1 MNTTNQLVQDDA
13 VLLTQKGKI
22 RKRKPKQSILYFTQE
37 TEDAIVEYLI
47 TDSIAE
53 RNKIFN
59 EKINY
64 AFHKLAENIIHTFK
78 FYYTEVNTINELK
91 HEVVCVLLEK
101 LSKYK
106 QGKGKAY
113 SYFGT
118 IAKRYLI
125 VYNTNNYKKLKGKAT
140 LIEVDDDKGITEDLI
155 KNYEIDVDPEET
167 QLINYYINYI
177 DDNLFKIFPKNKEAK
192 VADAIMELFRKRENI
207 DILSKKAIYIY
218 IREITESPTPVITK
232 VIKTLKDIYIKVNNK
247 YQEHG
252 FYSENM

>member
-1 MNTTNQLVQDDA
+1 MSIEAGLSEEKEI
-13 VLLTQKGKI
+13 LLTQKGQI

-37 TEDAIVEYLI
+37 TEDAIIQYLLTEDEI
-47 TDSIAE
+47 E
-53 RNKIFN
+53 RNRIYN
-59 EKINY
+59 EKIDY

-140 LIEVDDDKGITEDLI
+140 LLEVDEDKNITDDLI
-155 KNYEIDVDPEET
+155 KTYDVDVDPEES
-167 QLINYYINYI
+167 QLINLYINYI
-177 DDNLFKIFPKNKEAK
+177 DSNLFKIFPKQKEAK

-218 IREITESPTPVITK
+218 IREITDSPTPVITK
-232 VIKTLKDIYIKVNNK
+232 VIKTLKEIYIRINNK

-252 FYSENM
+252 YYSENI

>member
-1 MNTTNQLVQDDA
+1 MIIDGEVS
-13 VLLTQKGKI
+13 LTQKGTV

-47 TDSIAE
+47 TEDE
-53 RNKIFN
+53 VKRNQIYNDKID
-59 EKINY
+59 Y

-140 LIEVDDDKGITEDLI
+140 LLEVDEDKEITNELI
-155 KNYEIDVDPEET
+155 KNYDVDVDPEES
-167 QLINYYINYI
+167 QLINIYVNYV
-177 DDNLFKIFPKNKEAK
+177 DNNLFKLFPKEKEAR

-207 DILSKKAIYIY
+207 DVLSKKAIYIY
-218 IREITESPTPVITK
+218 IREITDTSTPIITK
-232 VIKTLKDIYIKVNNK
+232 VLKTLKEIYIKINNE
-247 YQEHG
+247 YQQHG
-252 FYSENM
+252 YYSENL

>member
-1 MNTTNQLVQDDA
+1 MIIDGEVSF
-13 VLLTQKGKI
+13 TQKGTV

-37 TEDAIVEYLI
+37 TEDAIVEYLV
-47 TDSIAE
+47 TEDE
-53 RNKIFN
+53 VKRNQIYNDKID
-59 EKINY
+59 Y

-140 LIEVDDDKGITEDLI
+140 LLEVDEDKEITNELI
-155 KNYEIDVDPEET
+155 KNYDVDVDPEES
-167 QLINYYINYI
+167 QLINIYVNYV
-177 DDNLFKIFPKNKEAK
+177 DNNLFKLFPKEKEAR

-207 DILSKKAIYIY
+207 DVLSKKAIYIY
-218 IREITESPTPVITK
+218 IREITDTSTPIITK
-232 VIKTLKDIYIKVNNK
+232 VIKTLKEIYIKINNE
-247 YQEHG
+247 YQQHG
-252 FYSENM
+252 YYSENL

>member
-1 MNTTNQLVQDDA
+1 MIENLQETDI
-13 VLLTQKGKI
+13 LLTQKGTL
-22 RKRKPKQSILYFTQE
+22 RKRKPKQSIQYFTQE
-37 TEDAIVEYLI
+37 TEDAIIEYLL
-47 TDSIAE
+47 TDNELE

-125 VYNTNNYKKLKGKAT
+125 VYNTNNYKKMKGKAT
-140 LIEVDDDKGITEDLI
+140 LLEVDEDKNITEELI
-155 KNYEIDVDPEET
+155 QEHNINIYSEES
-167 QLINYYINYI
+167 QLINYYIRYI
-177 DDNLFKIFPKNKEAK
+177 DDNLFRLFPKNKEAK

-218 IREITESPTPVITK
+218 IREITDSPTPTITK
-232 VIKTLKDIYIKVNNK
+232 VIKTLKDIYIKANNQ
-247 YQEHG
+247 YQDRG
-252 FYSENM
+252 YISKNI

>member
-1 MNTTNQLVQDDA
+1 MIENLQETDI
-13 VLLTQKGKI
+13 LLTQKGTL
-22 RKRKPKQSILYFTQE
+22 RKRKPKQSIQYFTQE
-37 TEDAIVEYLI
+37 TEDAIIEYLL
-47 TDSIAE
+47 TDNKSE
-53 RNKIFN
+53 RDKIFN

-125 VYNTNNYKKLKGKAT
+125 VYNTNNYKKMKGKAT
-140 LIEVDDDKGITEDLI
+140 LLEVDEDKNITEGLI
-155 KNYEIDVDPEET
+155 REHNINIYSEEP
-167 QLINYYINYI
+167 QLINYYIRYI
-177 DDNLFKIFPKNKEAK
+177 DDNLFKLFPKNKEAK

-218 IREITESPTPVITK
+218 IREITDSPTPVITK
-232 VIKTLKDIYIKVNNK
+232 VIKTLKDIYIKANNQ
-247 YQEHG
+247 YQDHG
-252 FYSENM
+252 YISENI

>member
-1 MNTTNQLVQDDA
+1 MSIETGLQEEKE
-13 VLLTQKGKI
+13 VLLTQKGEI

-37 TEDAIVEYLI
+37 TEDAIIQYLVTEDEI
-47 TDSIAE
+47 E
-53 RNKIFN
+53 RNKIYN
-59 EKINY
+59 EKIDY

-140 LIEVDDDKGITEDLI
+140 LLEVDEDKNITDNLI
-155 KNYEIDVDPEET
+155 KTYDVDFDPEESR
-167 QLINYYINYI
+167 LINIYINHI
-177 DDNLFKIFPKNKEAK
+177 DTNLFKIFPKQKEAK

-207 DILSKKAIYIY
+207 DVLSKKAIYIY
-218 IREITESPTPVITK
+218 IREITDSPTPVITK
-232 VIKTLKDIYIKVNNK
+232 VIKTLKEIYIKINNK

-252 FYSENM
+252 YYSENI

>member
-1 MNTTNQLVQDDA
+1 MTIETGLIEEKEI
-13 VLLTQKGKI
+13 LLTQKGEI

-37 TEDAIVEYLI
+37 TEDAIIQYLI
-47 TDSIAE
+47 TEDEVE
-53 RNKIFN
+53 RNRIYN
-59 EKINY
+59 EKIDY

-140 LIEVDDDKGITEDLI
+140 LLEVDEDKNITDNLI
-155 KNYEIDVDPEET
+155 KTYDVDVDPEES
-167 QLINYYINYI
+167 QLINLYINYI
-177 DDNLFKIFPKNKEAK
+177 DTNIFKIFPKQKEAK

-207 DILSKKAIYIY
+207 DVLSKKAIYIY
-218 IREITESPTPVITK
+218 IREITDSPTPVITK
-232 VIKTLKDIYIKVNNK
+232 VIKTLKEIYIKINNK

-252 FYSENM
+252 YYSENI

>member
-1 MNTTNQLVQDDA
+1 MTIETGLIEEKEI
-13 VLLTQKGKI
+13 LLTQKGEI

-37 TEDAIVEYLI
+37 TEDAIIQYLI
-47 TDSIAE
+47 TEDEVE
-53 RNKIFN
+53 RNRIYN
-59 EKINY
+59 EKIDY

-140 LIEVDDDKGITEDLI
+140 LLEVDEDKEITNELI
-155 KNYEIDVDPEET
+155 KNYDIDVDPEEN
-167 QLINYYINYI
+167 QLINIYVNYV
-177 DDNLFKIFPKNKEAK
+177 DNNLFKLFPKEKEAK

-207 DILSKKAIYIY
+207 DVLSKKAIYIY
-218 IREITESPTPVITK
+218 IREITDTSTPVITK
-232 VIKTLKDIYIKVNNK
+232 VIKILKEIYIKINNE

-252 FYSENM
+252 YYSENL

>member
-1 MNTTNQLVQDDA
+1 MTIETGLIEEKEI
-13 VLLTQKGKI
+13 LLTQKGEI

-37 TEDAIVEYLI
+37 TEDAIIQYLI
-47 TDSIAE
+47 TEDEVE
-53 RNKIFN
+53 RNRIYN
-59 EKINY
+59 EKIDY

-140 LIEVDDDKGITEDLI
+140 LLEVDEDKNITDNLI
-155 KNYEIDVDPEET
+155 KTYDVDVDPEES
-167 QLINYYINYI
+167 QLINLYINYI
-177 DDNLFKIFPKNKEAK
+177 DTNLFKIFPKQKEAK

-207 DILSKKAIYIY
+207 DVLSKKAIYIY
-218 IREITESPTPVITK
+218 IREITDSPTPVITT
-232 VIKTLKDIYIKVNNK
+232 VIKTLKEIYIKINNK

-252 FYSENM
+252 YYSENI

>member
-1 MNTTNQLVQDDA
+1 MAIETGLIEEKE
-13 VLLTQKGKI
+13 VLLTQKGEI

-37 TEDAIVEYLI
+37 TEDAIIQYLA
-47 TDSIAE
+47 TEDQVE
-53 RNKIFN
+53 RNKIYN
-59 EKINY
+59 EKIDY

-125 VYNTNNYKKLKGKAT
+125 VYNTINYKKLKGKAT
-140 LIEVDDDKGITEDLI
+140 LLEVDEDKKITDDLI
-155 KNYEIDVDPEET
+155 KTYDVDVDPEES
-167 QLINYYINYI
+167 QLINLYINYI
-177 DDNLFKIFPKNKEAK
+177 DSNLFKIFPKQKEAK

-218 IREITESPTPVITK
+218 IREITDSPTPVITK
-232 VIKTLKDIYIKVNNK
+232 VIKTLKEVYIRINNK

-252 FYSENM
+252 YYSENI

>member
-1 MNTTNQLVQDDA
+1 MIIDCEVS
-13 VLLTQKGKI
+13 LTQKGTV
-22 RKRKPKQSILYFTQE
+22 RKRKPKQSIQYFTQE

-47 TDSIAE
+47 TENESK
-53 RNKIFN
+53 RNQIYNDKID
-59 EKINY
+59 Y

-140 LIEVDDDKGITEDLI
+140 LLEVDEDKEITNELI
-155 KNYEIDVDPEET
+155 KNYDIDVDPEEN
-167 QLINYYINYI
+167 QLINIYVNYV
-177 DDNLFKIFPKNKEAK
+177 DNNLFKLFPKEKEAK

-207 DILSKKAIYIY
+207 DVLSKKAIYIY
-218 IREITESPTPVITK
+218 IREITDTSTPVITK
-232 VIKTLKDIYIKVNNK
+232 VIKILKEIYIKINNE

-252 FYSENM
+252 YYSENL

>member
-1 MNTTNQLVQDDA
+1 MIIDSEVS
-13 VLLTQKGKI
+13 LTQKGTV

-47 TDSIAE
+47 TENESK
-53 RNKIFN
+53 RNQIYNDKID
-59 EKINY
+59 Y

-140 LIEVDDDKGITEDLI
+140 LLEVDEDKEITNELI
-155 KNYEIDVDPEET
+155 KNYDVDVDPEES
-167 QLINYYINYI
+167 QLINIYVNYI
-177 DDNLFKIFPKNKEAK
+177 DNNLFRLFPKEKEAK

-207 DILSKKAIYIY
+207 DVLSKKAIYIY
-218 IREITESPTPVITK
+218 IREITDTSTPIITK
-232 VIKTLKDIYIKVNNK
+232 VIKTLKEIYIKINNE
-247 YQEHG
+247 YQEYGH
-252 FYSENM
+252 YSENL

>member
-1 MNTTNQLVQDDA
+1 MIIDGEVS
-13 VLLTQKGKI
+13 LTQKGTI

-47 TDSIAE
+47 TEDQVK
-53 RNKIFN
+53 RNQIFN
-59 EKINY
+59 DKIDY

-140 LIEVDDDKGITEDLI
+140 LLEVDEDKEITNELI
-155 KNYEIDVDPEET
+155 KNYDVDVDPEES
-167 QLINYYINYI
+167 QLINIYVNYI
-177 DDNLFKIFPKNKEAK
+177 DNNLFRLFPKEKEAK

-207 DILSKKAIYIY
+207 DVLSKKAIYIY
-218 IREITESPTPVITK
+218 IREITDTSTPIITK
-232 VIKTLKDIYIKVNNK
+232 VIKTLKEIYIKINNE
-247 YQEHG
+247 YQEYGH
-252 FYSENM
+252 YSENL